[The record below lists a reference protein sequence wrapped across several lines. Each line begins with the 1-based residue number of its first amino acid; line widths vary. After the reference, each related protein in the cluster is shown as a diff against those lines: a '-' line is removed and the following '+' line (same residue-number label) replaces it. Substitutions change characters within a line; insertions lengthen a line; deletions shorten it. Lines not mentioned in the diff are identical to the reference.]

1 MCAEGMEGDT
11 DATDFKEDTK
21 CAAPVR
27 CSCTT
32 LHVQI
37 EEFAPVREERGLGL
51 HSGFGDRGGG
61 LSRGHHHG
69 REDEK
74 NVLKHREVRA
84 HAKIFSIKSCIKNL
98 F

>member
-1 MCAEGMEGDT
+1 MYVGAGT
-11 DATDFKEDTK
+11 L
-21 CAAPVR
+21 R
-27 CSCTT
+27 CTT
-32 LHVQI
+32 IHVQI

-74 NVLKHREVRA
+74 NVLKHREVRR
-84 HAKIFSIKSCIKNL
+84 KDIFVA
-98 F
+98 